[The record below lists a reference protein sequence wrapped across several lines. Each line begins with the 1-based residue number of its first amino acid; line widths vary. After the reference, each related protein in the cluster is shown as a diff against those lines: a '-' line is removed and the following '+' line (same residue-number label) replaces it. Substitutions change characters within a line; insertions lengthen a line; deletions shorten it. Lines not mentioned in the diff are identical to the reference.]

1 MGWFNDTCQRVKLGV
16 KQGSYRS
23 GEPLRHP
30 KASQSLGTQESPG
43 RFAIEELPGILRR
56 LTFAIRQPSIR

>member
-1 MGWFNDTCQRVKLGV
+1 MGWFNDTCQRVKPGV

-23 GEPLRHP
+23 REPLRHP
-30 KASQSLGTQESPG
+30 KESQLLGIQEPPG
-43 RFAIEELPGILRR
+43 RFAIEELTGILRR